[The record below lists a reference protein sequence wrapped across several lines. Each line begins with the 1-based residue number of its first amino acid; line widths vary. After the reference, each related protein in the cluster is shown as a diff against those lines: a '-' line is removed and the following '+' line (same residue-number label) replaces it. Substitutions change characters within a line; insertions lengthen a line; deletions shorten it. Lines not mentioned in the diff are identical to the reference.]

1 MWLAENTGR
10 KKSPKIRHLGTIAQ
24 LCRVIFVSDIA
35 MFVLKRDVKLQLTNC
50 RVISLQPR
58 HASTIGKN
66 LLNSLQMSS
75 QYANVGPLTAEIGL
89 PVWDTPANF
98 NWFHLL
104 ASLLQRCRSTEAS
117 QTLHNLWSSPGL
129 AHYIY
134 IFGGFCPLTDFWHV
148 QNSLCI
154 QVLRSRI
161 LAALLH
167 GMPAAGLSQTLQRG
181 TRNGI
186 TELLQ
191 RMPPIL
197 GWAAITLGI
206 SPHFSLILLLV

>member
-1 MWLAENTGR
+1 MCCIRLANNTGRKKSPKIAISAPPMFGRATIRLGIGPHSRVNLECRSETWCMWLAENTGR

-89 PVWDTPANF
+89 PVLDTPANF

-129 AHYIY
+129 AHYI
-134 IFGGFCPLTDFWHV
+134 
-148 QNSLCI
+148 
-154 QVLRSRI
+154 
-161 LAALLH
+161 
-167 GMPAAGLSQTLQRG
+167 
-181 TRNGI
+181 
-186 TELLQ
+186 
-191 RMPPIL
+191 
-197 GWAAITLGI
+197 
-206 SPHFSLILLLV
+206 